1 MRVLRPLLGLART
14 RAAAIF
20 LLLVTL
26 SGIRSPLGAQELR
39 GTVRDAASRQPIPG
53 AVITL
58 IDARGSALGRNITD
72 ENGRYRIVVPSQAVT
87 LRFVRIGFR
96 PFAANVPRSGASVDT
111 LDIAMTSLPTMLD
124 PVSVRANACPA
135 RSDAGPALGL
145 LEQAR
150 AGLLNSV
157 VARKANPAA
166 VVLVRFQRMMDG
178 TSDRIAS
185 QSVTIDSTARSTS
198 TFTAVRSA
206 SEFVQAGF
214 VSDTDGGATF
224 YAPDAEALL
233 DDAFVAGYCVRLV
246 KADRS
251 RPAEVGLGFTTPRRV
266 KDRVDIDGVLW
277 VDTVTRRLQSLEFRY
292 VGLDRRLDDARPGGW
307 VSFRE
312 MPNGVVIIDRW
323 SLRLPVI
330 RTDSVYHTG
339 KREFV
344 TRDIVDAQET
354 GGEIAQ
360 IAWTPSPTW
369 NASLG
374 TLRVHATNKAKQPAA
389 GTRVQLE
396 YTSYAGRADSSGSIT
411 IARLLPGPYK
421 LVTIDSQLETIGVK
435 LASSITFTAVRDS
448 VHHAELVV
456 QTANDYV
463 TERCIHDAKWSGP
476 MSRPRGNSV
485 WIIGRVVGADNVPIK
500 GASASAFR
508 GGRAE
513 IATAGMDPVGIS
525 STSTGTDGI
534 FEMCSGMFTV
544 GDSALI
550 RINRKGLPPIEMTR
564 RLTDTLTVL
573 PLIRDPRRP

>member
-1 MRVLRPLLGLART
+1 MITSRLLRCLVGIALVLFA
-14 RAAAIF
+14 
-20 LLLVTL
+20 
-26 SGIRSPLGAQELR
+26 SPALQAQELR
-39 GTVRDAASRQPIPG
+39 GAVRDAASRQPIPG

-58 IDARGSALGRNITD
+58 FDARGSALGRNITD
-72 ENGRYRIVVPSQAVT
+72 EGGRYRIVVPSQAVT

-96 PFAANVPRSGASVDT
+96 PFTANVPRSGASTDT
-111 LDIAMTSLPTMLD
+111 LDVAMTSLPTMLD

-157 VARKANPAA
+157 VARKANPAS
-166 VVLVRFQRMMDG
+166 VVLIRFHRTMDG

-185 QSVTIDSTARSTS
+185 QSVTIDSTPRSTS
-198 TFTAVRSA
+198 SFYAARSA
-206 SEFVQAGF
+206 SEFVQRGF
-214 VSDTDGGATF
+214 VADADGSATF
-224 YAPDAEALL
+224 YGPDAESLL
-233 DDAFVAGYCVRLV
+233 DDAFIAGYCMRLV
-246 KADRS
+246 KADQS
-251 RPAEVGLGFTTPRRV
+251 RPSEVGLGFSTPRRV

-312 MPNGVVIIDRW
+312 MANGVVIIDRW
-323 SLRLPVI
+323 SLRLPAI
-330 RTDSVYHTG
+330 HADSVYHTG

-354 GGEIAQ
+354 GGEVAQ

-369 NASLG
+369 KASLG
-374 TLRVHATNKAKQPAA
+374 TLRVQTTNKAKQPAA

-396 YTSYAGRADSSGSIT
+396 HTSYAGRADSTGSIT

-421 LVTIDSQLETIGVK
+421 LVTIDSQLETIGVR
-435 LASSITFTAVRDS
+435 LATSISFTAVRDS
-448 VHHAELVV
+448 VHRAELVI
-456 QTANDYV
+456 QTARDYV
-463 TERCIHDAKWSGP
+463 AERCIHDGKWAQA
-476 MSRPRGNSV
+476 MARPRAGTV
-485 WIIGRVVGADNVPIK
+485 WIVGRVVGDDNVPVKGVSVSAYK
-500 GASASAFR
+500 GA
-508 GGRAE
+508 RADV
-513 IATAGMDPVGIS
+513 ATAGMNATGVS

-534 FEMCSGMFTV
+534 FVMCSGMFTV

-550 RINRKGLPPIEMTR
+550 RVNRRGLRPIELTHH
-564 RLTDTLTVL
+564 LTDTLMVL

>member
-1 MRVLRPLLGLART
+1 MITARLLRCVV
-14 RAAAIF
+14 AIA
-20 LLLVTL
+20 LLLLAHPTL
-26 SGIRSPLGAQELR
+26 NAQELR
-39 GTVRDAASRQPIPG
+39 GTVRDAASRQSIPG

-58 IDARGSALGRNITD
+58 FDARGSALGRNITD
-72 ENGRYRIVVPSQAVT
+72 EGGRYRIVVPSQAVT

-96 PFAANVPRSGASVDT
+96 PFTANVPRSGAAVDT
-111 LDIAMTSLPTMLD
+111 LDVAMTSLPTMLD

-166 VVLVRFQRMMDG
+166 AVLIRFQRTMDG

-185 QSVTIDSTARSTS
+185 QSVTLDSTARSTS
-198 TFTAVRSA
+198 SFTAVRSA
-206 SEFVQAGF
+206 TEFVQRGF
-214 VSDTDGGATF
+214 VTDTDGGATF
-224 YAPDAEALL
+224 YAPDAESLL
-233 DDAFVAGYCVRLV
+233 DDAFIAGYCMRLV

-251 RPAEVGLGFTTPRRV
+251 RPSEVGLGFSTPRRV

-307 VSFRE
+307 VSFRD

-354 GGEIAQ
+354 GGEVAR

-374 TLRVHATNKAKQPAA
+374 TLRVQAMNKAKQPAA

-396 YTSYAGRADSSGSIT
+396 NTSYSGRADSSGSIT

-435 LASSITFTAVRDS
+435 LETSISFTAARDS
-448 VHHAELVV
+448 VHRAELVV
-456 QTANDYV
+456 QTASDYV
-463 TERCIHDAKWSGP
+463 AERCIHDAKWARA
-476 MSRPRGNSV
+476 MARPRGGTV
-485 WIIGRVVGADNVPIK
+485 WIVGRVVGPDNVPVKGVSVSAYK
-500 GASASAFR
+500 GA
-508 GGRAE
+508 RAD
-513 IATAGMDPVGIS
+513 IATAGIDPAGVS
-525 STSTGTDGI
+525 STSTGSDGI

-550 RINRKGLPPIEMTR
+550 RVNRRGLPPIELTHH
-564 RLTDTLTVL
+564 LTDTVTVL